1 MLWVFM
7 FCGSQRQLKEIPVYD
22 FLWKSFP
29 VPGRGSPDEFCAQRG
44 PFCTFPQCRGSGNQ
58 PECCENPIQCEIH
71 RIGDKIQLFSRK
83 GHTLAIHK
91 THKKPNHK
99 YLHPC
104 LLEPKPWQW
113 LEAAPAQIR
122 ARIPAAIPTLHQ
134 HPVGAGSKATT
145 PRIKQQP

>member
-1 MLWVFM
+1 MI
-7 FCGSQRQLKEIPVYD
+7 FCGKASLYLGEGAPMN
-22 FLWKSFP
+22 SAHSE
-29 VPGRGSPDEFCAQRG
+29 GR
-44 PFCTFPQCRGSGNQ
+44 SGNQ
-58 PECCENPIQCEIH
+58 PECCENLILCEIH
-71 RIGDKIQLFSRK
+71 RIWDKIQLFSRK

-134 HPVGAGSKATT
+134 HPVGTGSKATT